1 MSAIFLRPVSKQ
13 IRGIRRTGQSIRILC
28 SDTIRKTVNDVP
40 SCFTSRTTTQSA
52 THVPETDSLKLPP
65 DAYPV
70 VENTR
75 MRALVKAE
83 AAPGLVFRDDIGIP
97 SIGASDVLIKIK
109 KASICGTDLHIFKW
123 DDWSKRTVPTPMTIG
138 HEYVGE
144 IAAVGNEVSGFR
156 VGDRITGEG
165 HITCGYC
172 RNCRAGRRH
181 LCRNTLGVGVNRPGA
196 FAEYLSLPATN
207 AFRVH
212 TNISDDI
219 ASIMDPLGN
228 AVHSALSFDLVGED
242 VLITGAGPIGMMA
255 SAVCKHVGARF
266 VVITD
271 VNDYRLELAKSCGA
285 DMALNISKGPSAVA
299 QLRTAMKELG
309 MTEGFDVGL
318 EMSGNAQAFA
328 SMLET
333 MNHGGRISLL
343 GIPASPFAID
353 WDRVVFKGIIVKGIY
368 GRQMFET
375 WYKMSNMLVGGLDKR
390 IQGVITHRLAFKDYE
405 KAFNAIQQGQSG
417 KIVLNWE

>member
-1 MSAIFLRPVSKQ
+1 MFGGGRLAVALVYRLTRNFCSKV
-13 IRGIRRTGQSIRILC
+13 LE
-28 SDTIRKTVNDVP
+28 DTP
-40 SCFTSRTTTQSA
+40 SCFTARKTVPSSSA
-52 THVPETDSLKLPP
+52 SAAQGSPNVLAQ

-75 MRALVKAE
+75 MKALVKAE
-83 AAPGLVFRDDIGIP
+83 AAPGLVLRDDIGIP
-97 SIGASDVLIKIK
+97 SIGSTDVLIKINK
-109 KASICGTDLHIFKW
+109 TSICGTDLHIYVW
-123 DDWSKRTVPTPMTIG
+123 DEWSKRTVPVPLTIG
-138 HEYVGE
+138 HEYVGH
-144 IAAVGNEVSGFR
+144 IAAVGSEVTGWK
-156 VGDRITGEG
+156 VGDRVTGEG

-172 RNCRAGRRH
+172 RNCRAGKRH

-196 FAEYLSLPATN
+196 FAEYLSLPAVN

-212 TNISDDI
+212 PSISDDI
-219 ASIMDPLGN
+219 ASFMDPLGN
-228 AVHSALSFDLVGED
+228 AVHSCLSFDLVGED
-242 VLITGAGPIGMMA
+242 VLITGAGPIGMM
-255 SAVCKHVGARF
+255 SAAICKHVGARF

-285 DMALNISKGPSAVA
+285 DVALNISKCQDPVEE
-299 QLRTAMKELG
+299 LRRTMKQLG
-309 MTEGFDVGL
+309 MTEGFDIGL

-343 GIPASPFAID
+343 GIPPSPFAID
-353 WDRVVFKGIIVKGIY
+353 WNKVVFKGIIVKGIY

-390 IQGVITHRLAFKDYE
+390 IQQVLTHQLPCEEYE
-405 KAFNAIQQGQSG
+405 KAFEWIRSGKSG
-417 KIVLNWE
+417 KIVLNWEK